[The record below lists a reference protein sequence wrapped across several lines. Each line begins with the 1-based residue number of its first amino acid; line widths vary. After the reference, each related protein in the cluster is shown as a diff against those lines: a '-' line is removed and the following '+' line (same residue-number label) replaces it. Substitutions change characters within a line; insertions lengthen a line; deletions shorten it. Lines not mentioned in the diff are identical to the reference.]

1 MRKITKLLFLII
13 LFQNCSFDN
22 KTGIW
27 KDDTLEADSVS
38 NSSIKDIG
46 KLNKNINIK
55 NLKEAFLN
63 PYKVEQ
69 GETVLPSI
77 KISIDSEIENRNWT
91 STYLNGENNL
101 SNHFYKNK
109 RKLISKSSKLSK
121 FSKNTLN
128 NSRDSLTPL
137 IYEEHAISYDH
148 KGTIYIYSINKKKK
162 IYEFNFYKNKYK
174 RYKKIIYLTVKDG
187 VIYASDNLGYL
198 YSIDINSNKL
208 KWAKN
213 YGIPF
218 RSNIQVVDSQLILA
232 NQDNTL
238 FSVRLDNGSKNWEYQ
253 TQVTKLK
260 TNFINNIAVDKINK
274 SIIFLNTSGE
284 LYSVNYITKKIN
296 WILYLK
302 KITPSTETDLFKSL
316 PIILKDEKLILST
329 NKSLSL
335 FLSTSGEKIWERFI
349 VSDTKPILNQN
360 YLFLISQ
367 DYYLICIDVLSGQT
381 VWSQNIYRQIDS
393 KKKLAKIQNTVGSP
407 TSFIIAD
414 SKIFVITS
422 NGYTLIFN
430 YLDGKIKSKDK
441 TLISSISNIPVF
453 SNGFIYLL
461 DRSFRLRKYN

>member
-1 MRKITKLLFLII
+1 M
-13 LFQNCSFDN
+13 
-22 KTGIW
+22 
-27 KDDTLEADSVS
+27 
-38 NSSIKDIG
+38 
-46 KLNKNINIK
+46 
-55 NLKEAFLN
+55 
-63 PYKVEQ
+63 
-69 GETVLPSI
+69 
-77 KISIDSEIENRNWT
+77 
-91 STYLNGENNL
+91 
-101 SNHFYKNK
+101 
-109 RKLISKSSKLSK
+109 
-121 FSKNTLN
+121 
-128 NSRDSLTPL
+128 
-137 IYEEHAISYDH
+137 
-148 KGTIYIYSINKKKK
+148 
-162 IYEFNFYKNKYK
+162 
-174 RYKKIIYLTVKDG
+174 
-187 VIYASDNLGYL
+187 
-198 YSIDINSNKL
+198 
-208 KWAKN
+208 
-213 YGIPF
+213 
-218 RSNIQVVDSQLILA
+218 VDSQLILA

-238 FSVRLDNGSKNWEYQ
+238 FSVRLDSGSKNWEYQ

-381 VWSQNIYRQIDS
+381 VWSQNIYRQIDN
-393 KKKLAKIQNTVGSP
+393 KKKLAKIQNKVGSP
-407 TSFIIAD
+407 TSFTIAD